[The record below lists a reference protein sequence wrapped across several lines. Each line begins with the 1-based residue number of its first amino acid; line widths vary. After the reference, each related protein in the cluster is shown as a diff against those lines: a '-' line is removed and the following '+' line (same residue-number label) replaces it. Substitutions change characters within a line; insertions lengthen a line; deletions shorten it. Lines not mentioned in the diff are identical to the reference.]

1 AEEGIVAHN
10 IGGAEYRVAQAE
22 RLLLEHVADVG
33 HVLRVADRG
42 QLGLLAAR
50 LEPLLELRLAVEVG
64 LDQLLAVGDDQDH
77 LAGAGRHR
85 LLDRPLDDRAI
96 DHREHL
102 LGENLGRGEEAGAQ
116 SGGGDHAVANRAHRP
131 GIVSVWGYRP
141 LRAVRGAPRK
151 AVVEQPRAPLR
162 VRSEP
167 MLDVRTELI
176 RAVRAVLT
184 ASGVD
189 DQVEAVVDRSARPEF
204 GDFSTPAPLR
214 AARVL
219 RRRPIE
225 IAEELRERL
234 EALPLPFVTGWAVS
248 PPGYV
253 NCRLDDGVWATAVI
267 DQALELDRATPLVL
281 PGEAPPPGRT
291 LVEHTATNP
300 NKAAHVGH
308 LRNACIGDS
317 VARILRRLGQEVE
330 VQNYIDDTG
339 VQVAFVAV
347 GLRLLGVA
355 QGADEPFVQYCHRVY
370 VEVGHRY
377 EAAPAL
383 VEERRRTLREIETG
397 EGETARFV
405 KELASRV
412 VDCHLATMRRFDI
425 GYDLLTW
432 ESDIIALGFWSRAFD

>member
-1 AEEGIVAHN
+1 
-10 IGGAEYRVAQAE
+10 
-22 RLLLEHVADVG
+22 
-33 HVLRVADRG
+33 
-42 QLGLLAAR
+42 
-50 LEPLLELRLAVEVG
+50 
-64 LDQLLAVGDDQDH
+64 
-77 LAGAGRHR
+77 
-85 LLDRPLDDRAI
+85 
-96 DHREHL
+96 
-102 LGENLGRGEEAGAQ
+102 
-116 SGGGDHAVANRAHRP
+116 
-131 GIVSVWGYRP
+131 
-141 LRAVRGAPRK
+141 
-151 AVVEQPRAPLR
+151 
-162 VRSEP
+162 

-189 DQVEAVVDRSARPEF
+189 DQVEAIVDRSARPEF

-225 IAEELRERL
+225 IAEELRGRL
-234 EALPLPFVTGWAVS
+234 EALHLPFVTSWTVS

-253 NCRLDDGVWATAVI
+253 NCRLDDSTWATAVVA
-267 DQALELDRATPLVL
+267 QALEMDRGTPLSL

-339 VQVAFVAV
+339 VQVADVAV
-347 GLRLLGVA
+347 GLRNLKLE
-355 QGADEPFVQYCHRVY
+355 QGTGEPFDQYCSRVY
-370 VEVGHRY
+370 VEVGRRY
-377 EAAPAL
+377 EADPSL
-383 VEERRRTLREIETG
+383 VEERRRTLREIEAG
-397 EGETARFV
+397 DGETARFV
-405 KELASRV
+405 KDLASRV

-432 ESDIIALGFWSRAFD
+432 ESDIIALGFWSRAFELLRETGSSVHVTEGRHAGGWVMPSDGDDADEDDAKVLVKSDGVATYTAKDIAYQLWKFGLLGRDFRYRRVTSSHTEGSMVEARP

>member
-1 AEEGIVAHN
+1 
-10 IGGAEYRVAQAE
+10 
-22 RLLLEHVADVG
+22 
-33 HVLRVADRG
+33 
-42 QLGLLAAR
+42 
-50 LEPLLELRLAVEVG
+50 
-64 LDQLLAVGDDQDH
+64 
-77 LAGAGRHR
+77 
-85 LLDRPLDDRAI
+85 
-96 DHREHL
+96 
-102 LGENLGRGEEAGAQ
+102 
-116 SGGGDHAVANRAHRP
+116 
-131 GIVSVWGYRP
+131 
-141 LRAVRGAPRK
+141 
-151 AVVEQPRAPLR
+151 
-162 VRSEP
+162 

-225 IAEELRERL
+225 IAEELRGRL
-234 EALPLPFVTGWAVS
+234 EALDLPFVAGWSVS

-253 NCRLDDGVWATAVI
+253 NCRLDGRAWASAVM
-267 DQALELDRATPLVL
+267 DQALELDRSTPLLL
-281 PGEAPPPGRT
+281 PGGTPPPGRT

-339 VQVAFVAV
+339 VQVADVAV
-347 GLRLLGVA
+347 GLRHLGLE
-355 QGADEPFVQYCHRVY
+355 QGSHEPFDQYCSRVY
-370 VEVGHRY
+370 VEVGRRY
-377 EAAPAL
+377 EADPAL
-383 VEERRRTLREIETG
+383 VEERRRTLRQIEAG
-397 EGETARFV
+397 GNQTAVFV

-425 GYDLLTW
+425 AYDLLTW
-432 ESDIIALGFWSRAFD
+432 ESDIIALGFWSQAFDLLRETGSIVH

>member
-1 AEEGIVAHN
+1 M
-10 IGGAEYRVAQAE
+10 
-22 RLLLEHVADVG
+22 
-33 HVLRVADRG
+33 
-42 QLGLLAAR
+42 
-50 LEPLLELRLAVEVG
+50 P
-64 LDQLLAVGDDQDH
+64 
-77 LAGAGRHR
+77 
-85 LLDRPLDDRAI
+85 RA
-96 DHREHL
+96 
-102 LGENLGRGEEAGAQ
+102 
-116 SGGGDHAVANRAHRP
+116 
-131 GIVSVWGYRP
+131 
-141 LRAVRGAPRK
+141 
-151 AVVEQPRAPLR
+151 EQPRASLR

-189 DQVEAVVDRSARPEF
+189 DQVEAIVDRSARPEF

-234 EALPLPFVTGWAVS
+234 EALHLPFVTGWAVS

-339 VQVAFVAV
+339 VQVADVAV
-347 GLRLLGVA
+347 GLRHLGVA
-355 QGADEPFVQYCHRVY
+355 QGADEPFDQYCSRVY

-377 EAAPAL
+377 EADPSL
-383 VEERRRTLREIETG
+383 VEERRRTLREIEGGGT
-397 EGETARFV
+397 
-405 KELASRV
+405 ELASSIPGRS
-412 VDCHLATMRRFDI
+412 TP
-425 GYDLLTW
+425 
-432 ESDIIALGFWSRAFD
+432 